1 MGCLQLIDTYIQDR
15 RKLMKSKRKILL
27 TFFVLLTVLFILGAA
42 PVFAK
47 EEAIPSINLDV
58 ILQSDGS
65 AVITEI
71 WDVRG
76 VSGGTEYYKALNNM
90 DGMGV
95 HSLAVWD
102 ESGTQYKTLDDWNTK
117 LSKEEK
123 SGTCGILKTSDGYE
137 LCWGI
142 GGYGDHQYTIQYT
155 VEGLV
160 KDYGD
165 YAGFYHQF
173 ISELSSAPESAYIK
187 IRMADTRL
195 TANNARIWAYG
206 FTGEVEI
213 GSDDSLNVFSSEALG
228 GGDYVNVLCRF
239 DRSLFPLASTADMS
253 FEKLQESA
261 ENRNSDT
268 ALYIVLAVLAVV
280 IIVTVILVV
289 FFSSR
294 YKLADGTAMRLPGKK
309 QIDTNWS
316 VPFGGSIPAVY
327 SAMLLFRKGISCEKL
342 MGAYLIRWQEAGYI
356 RIEERESEGTIKRS
370 HEEAIVFSVDKTPDP
385 GVERSLYDI
394 LIDDTD
400 RDGILWT
407 SDIGKRAEALY
418 NKLTAWA
425 AEVKSEGEK
434 ALIRSGA
441 AATDIKGTVRF
452 TVSGFEQAVKLLGFR
467 KYLME
472 MRRQSEERSAPGEL
486 WGDYLV
492 FAALFDIG
500 EQVLE
505 SMKALDPAY
514 FDTFAGMY
522 GCNAYNMIY
531 LVTMTNH
538 ISSAATPTQNT
549 DGIGGAAGSAGG
561 GGFSGGGGGGSR

>member
-1 MGCLQLIDTYIQDR
+1 
-15 RKLMKSKRKILL
+15 MKSKQKKLF
-27 TFFVLLTVLFILGAA
+27 TFFVLFSVLFILGAA
-42 PVFAK
+42 QVFAK
-47 EEAIPSINLDV
+47 EDAIPSINLEV

-76 VSGGTEYYKALNNM
+76 VSSGTEYYKALNNM
-90 DGMGV
+90 DGMSV
-95 HSLAVWD
+95 DSLAVWD
-102 ESGTQYKTLDDWNTK
+102 ESGTQYKTLDGWNTK
-117 LSKEEK
+117 LSREEK

-142 GGYGDHQYTIQYT
+142 GSYGNHQYTIQYT

-165 YAGFYHQF
+165 YAGFYHRF
-173 ISELSSAPESAYIK
+173 ISELSNAPESAYIK
-187 IRMADTRL
+187 IRMADTSL

-206 FTGEVEI
+206 FTGEAEI
-213 GSDDSLNVFSSEALG
+213 GSDGSLNVFSSEALG

-239 DRSLFPLASTADMS
+239 DRSLFPLASAADMS

-261 ENRNSDT
+261 ENKNSDT
-268 ALYIVLAVLAVV
+268 ALYIVLAVLGAV
-280 IIVTVILVV
+280 IVMTVIPVV

-294 YKLADGTAMRLPGKK
+294 YKLADGTAVRLPGKK
-309 QIDTNWS
+309 QIDTSWS

-327 SAMLLFRKGISCEKL
+327 SAMLLLRKGISCEKL

-356 RIEERESEGTIKRS
+356 RIERESERTIKRS
-370 HEEAIVFSVDKTPDP
+370 KEEAIIFSPDKIPDP

-394 LIDDTD
+394 LTDDIGH
-400 RDGILWT
+400 DGFLWT
-407 SDIGKRAEALY
+407 SDIEKRADTLY
-418 NKLTAWA
+418 KKLTAWA
-425 AEVKSEGEK
+425 AEVKRDGEK
-434 ALIRSGA
+434 VLIRSGA
-441 AATDIKGTVRF
+441 AATNIKGTVRF
-452 TVSGFEQAVKLLGFR
+452 TVSGFEQAVNLLGFR

-472 MRRQSEERSAPGEL
+472 LRRQRKDRPVPGEL

-492 FAALFDIG
+492 FATLFNVG

-505 SMKALDPAY
+505 SMKALDPVY

-522 GCNAYNMIY
+522 GCNAFNMIY

-549 DGIGGAAGSAGG
+549 DGIGGAAGSVGG

>member
-1 MGCLQLIDTYIQDR
+1 
-15 RKLMKSKRKILL
+15 MKSKPKKLI
-27 TFFVLLTVLFILGAA
+27 TFFVLFTVLFILGAV
-42 PVFAK
+42 PVFA
-47 EEAIPSINLDV
+47 EEDAIPSINLDV

-76 VSGGTEYYKALNNM
+76 VSGGTEYYKALSNM
-90 DGMGV
+90 DGMSV
-95 HSLAVWD
+95 HSLTVWD
-102 ESGTQYKTLDDWNTK
+102 ESGAQYKTLDDWNTK
-117 LSKEEK
+117 LSREEK
-123 SGTCGILKTSDGYE
+123 SGTCSILKTSNGYE

-142 GGYGDHQYTIQYT
+142 GSYGNHQYTIQYT
-155 VEGLV
+155 VERLV

-187 IRMADTRL
+187 IRMAGTPL
-195 TANNARIWAYG
+195 TTNNARIWAYG

-213 GSDDSLNVFSSEALG
+213 GSDGSLNTFSSEALE

-239 DRSLFPLASTADMS
+239 DRSLFPLASAAKMS

-261 ENRNSDT
+261 ENKNSDT
-268 ALYIVLAVLAVV
+268 ALYIVLAVFGAAIAVSV
-280 IIVTVILVV
+280 LLIT

-294 YKLADGTAMRLPGKK
+294 YKLVDGTSVRLPGNK
-309 QIDTNWS
+309 QLDTNWS
-316 VPFGGSIPAVY
+316 VPFGSSIPAVY
-327 SAMLLFRKGISCEKL
+327 SAMLLLRKGISCEKL

-356 RIEERESEGTIKRS
+356 RIEERENEGTIKRS
-370 HEEAIVFSVDKTPDP
+370 QEEAIVFSQDKTPDP
-385 GVERSLYDI
+385 GVERSLYEI
-394 LIDDTD
+394 LSDDTD

-407 SDIGKRAEALY
+407 SDIGKRAGALY
-418 NKLTAWA
+418 EKLNAWA
-425 AEVKSEGEK
+425 EEVKSEGEK

-441 AATDIKGTVRF
+441 AATNIKGTVRF

-467 KYLME
+467 KYLIE
-472 MRRQSEERSAPGEL
+472 MRRQSEDRSVPGEL

-492 FAALFDIG
+492 FATLFDIG
-500 EQVLE
+500 ENVLE

-522 GCNAYNMIY
+522 GCNAYNMVHLMI
-531 LVTMTNH
+531 MTNH
-538 ISSAATPTQNT
+538 ISSAATPTNNT
-549 DGIGGAAGSAGG
+549 NGISGGASSAGG

>member
-1 MGCLQLIDTYIQDR
+1 MRSKQK
-15 RKLMKSKRKILL
+15 KLF
-27 TFFVLLTVLFILGAA
+27 TFFVLFTVLFILGAA
-42 PVFAK
+42 QVFAK
-47 EEAIPSINLDV
+47 EDAIPSINLEV

-76 VSGGTEYYKALNNM
+76 VSSGTEYYKALNNM
-90 DGMGV
+90 NGMNV

-102 ESGTQYKTLDDWNTK
+102 ESGTQYKTLDGWNTK
-117 LSKEEK
+117 LSREEK

-142 GGYGDHQYTIQYT
+142 GSYGNHQYTIQYT

-165 YAGFYHQF
+165 YAGFYHRF
-173 ISELSSAPESAYIK
+173 ISELSNAPESAYIK
-187 IRMADTRL
+187 IRMADTSL

-206 FTGEVEI
+206 FTGEAEI
-213 GSDDSLNVFSSEALG
+213 GSDGSLNVFSSEALG

-239 DRSLFPLASTADMS
+239 DRSLFPLASAADMS

-261 ENRNSDT
+261 ENKNSDT
-268 ALYIVLAVLAVV
+268 ALYIVLAVLGAV
-280 IIVTVILVV
+280 IVMTVIPVV

-294 YKLADGTAMRLPGKK
+294 YKLADGTAVRLPGKK

-316 VPFGGSIPAVY
+316 VPFGASIPAVY
-327 SAMLLFRKGISCEKL
+327 SAMLLLRKGISCEKL

-356 RIEERESEGTIKRS
+356 RIERESERTIKRTK
-370 HEEAIVFSVDKTPDP
+370 EEAIIFSPDKIPDP

-394 LIDDTD
+394 LIDDID
-400 RDGILWT
+400 HDGFLWT
-407 SDIGKRAEALY
+407 SDIEKRADTLY
-418 NKLTAWA
+418 KKLTAWA
-425 AEVKSEGEK
+425 AEVKREGEK
-434 ALIRSGA
+434 VLIRSGA
-441 AATDIKGTVRF
+441 AATNIKGTVRF

-467 KYLME
+467 KYLIELRMQRE
-472 MRRQSEERSAPGEL
+472 DRPVPGEL

-492 FAALFDIG
+492 FATLFNVG

-522 GCNAYNMIY
+522 GCNAFNMIY

-549 DGIGGAAGSAGG
+549 DGIGGAAGSVGG

>member
-1 MGCLQLIDTYIQDR
+1 MRSKQK
-15 RKLMKSKRKILL
+15 KLFTI
-27 TFFVLLTVLFILGAA
+27 FVLFTVLFILGAA
-42 PVFAK
+42 QVFAK
-47 EEAIPSINLDV
+47 EEAIPSINLEA

-76 VSGGTEYYKALNNM
+76 VSSGTEYYKALNNM
-90 DGMGV
+90 DGMSV

-102 ESGTQYKTLDDWNTK
+102 ESGTQYKTLDGWNTK
-117 LSKEEK
+117 LSREEK

-142 GGYGDHQYTIQYT
+142 GSYGNHQYTIQYT

-165 YAGFYHQF
+165 YAGFYHRF
-173 ISELSSAPESAYIK
+173 ISELSNAPESAYIK
-187 IRMADTRL
+187 IRMADTSL

-206 FTGEVEI
+206 FTGEAEI
-213 GSDDSLNVFSSEALG
+213 GSDGSLNVFSSEALG

-239 DRSLFPLASTADMS
+239 DRSLFPLASAADMS

-261 ENRNSDT
+261 ENKNSDT
-268 ALYIVLAVLAVV
+268 ALYIVLAVLGAV
-280 IIVTVILVV
+280 IVMTVIPVV

-294 YKLADGTAMRLPGKK
+294 YKLADGTAVRLPGKK
-309 QIDTNWS
+309 QIDTSWS

-327 SAMLLFRKGISCEKL
+327 SAMLLLRKGISCEKL

-356 RIEERESEGTIKRS
+356 RIERESERTIKRS
-370 HEEAIVFSVDKTPDP
+370 KEEAIIFSPDKIPDP

-394 LIDDTD
+394 LTDDIGH
-400 RDGILWT
+400 DGFLWT
-407 SDIGKRAEALY
+407 SDIEKRADTLY
-418 NKLTAWA
+418 KKLTAWA
-425 AEVKSEGEK
+425 AEVKRDGEK
-434 ALIRSGA
+434 VLIRSGA
-441 AATDIKGTVRF
+441 AATNIKGTVRF
-452 TVSGFEQAVKLLGFR
+452 TVSGFEQAVNLLGFR

-472 MRRQSEERSAPGEL
+472 LRRQRKDRPVPGEL

-492 FAALFDIG
+492 FATLFNVG

-505 SMKALDPAY
+505 SMKALDPVY

-522 GCNAYNMIY
+522 GCNAFNMIY

-549 DGIGGAAGSAGG
+549 DGIGGAAGSVGG

>member
-1 MGCLQLIDTYIQDR
+1 MRSKQK
-15 RKLMKSKRKILL
+15 KLFTI
-27 TFFVLLTVLFILGAA
+27 FVLFTVLFILGAA
-42 PVFAK
+42 QVFAK
-47 EEAIPSINLDV
+47 EDAIPSINLEV

-76 VSGGTEYYKALNNM
+76 VSSGTEYYKALNNM
-90 DGMGV
+90 DGMNV

-102 ESGTQYKTLDDWNTK
+102 ESGTQYKTLDGWNTK
-117 LSKEEK
+117 LSREEK

-142 GGYGDHQYTIQYT
+142 GSYGNHQYTIQYT

-173 ISELSSAPESAYIK
+173 ISELSNAPESAYIK
-187 IRMADTRL
+187 IRMADTSL

-206 FTGEVEI
+206 FTGEAEI
-213 GSDDSLNVFSSEALG
+213 GSDGSLNVFSSEALG

-239 DRSLFPLASTADMS
+239 DRSLFPLASAADMS

-261 ENRNSDT
+261 ENKNSDT
-268 ALYIVLAVLAVV
+268 ALYIVLAVLGAV
-280 IIVTVILVV
+280 IVMTVIPVV

-294 YKLADGTAMRLPGKK
+294 YKLADGTAVRLPGKK

-327 SAMLLFRKGISCEKL
+327 SAMLLLRKGISCEKL

-356 RIEERESEGTIKRS
+356 RIERESERTIKRTK
-370 HEEAIVFSVDKTPDP
+370 EEAIIFSPDKIPDP

-394 LIDDTD
+394 LTDDIDH
-400 RDGILWT
+400 DGFLWT
-407 SDIGKRAEALY
+407 SDIEKRADTLY
-418 NKLTAWA
+418 KKLTAWA
-425 AEVKSEGEK
+425 AEVKREGEK
-434 ALIRSGA
+434 VLIHSGA
-441 AATDIKGTVRF
+441 AATNIKGTVRF

-472 MRRQSEERSAPGEL
+472 LHMQREDRPVPGEL

-492 FAALFDIG
+492 FATLFNVG

-522 GCNAYNMIY
+522 GCNAFNMIY

-549 DGIGGAAGSAGG
+549 DGIGGAAGSVGG

>member
-1 MGCLQLIDTYIQDR
+1 MRSKQK
-15 RKLMKSKRKILL
+15 KLFTI
-27 TFFVLLTVLFILGAA
+27 FVLFTVLFILGAA
-42 PVFAK
+42 QVFAK
-47 EEAIPSINLDV
+47 EDAIPSINLEV

-76 VSGGTEYYKALNNM
+76 VSSGTEYYKALNNM
-90 DGMGV
+90 DGMSV

-102 ESGTQYKTLDDWNTK
+102 ESGTQYKTLDGWNTK
-117 LSKEEK
+117 LSREEK

-142 GGYGDHQYTIQYT
+142 GSYGNHQYTIQYT

-173 ISELSSAPESAYIK
+173 ISELSNAPESAYIK
-187 IRMADTRL
+187 IRMADTSL

-206 FTGEVEI
+206 FTGEAEI
-213 GSDDSLNVFSSEALG
+213 GSDGSLNVFSSEALG

-239 DRSLFPLASTADMS
+239 DRSLFPLASAADMS

-261 ENRNSDT
+261 ENKNSDT
-268 ALYIVLAVLAVV
+268 ALYIVLAVLGAV
-280 IIVTVILVV
+280 IVMTVIPVV

-294 YKLADGTAMRLPGKK
+294 YKLADGTAVRLPGKK

-316 VPFGGSIPAVY
+316 VPFGASIPAVY
-327 SAMLLFRKGISCEKL
+327 SAMLLLRKGISCEKL

-356 RIEERESEGTIKRS
+356 RIERESDRTIKRS
-370 HEEAIVFSVDKTPDP
+370 KEEAIIFSPDKIPDP

-394 LIDDTD
+394 LTDDIDHN
-400 RDGILWT
+400 GFLWT
-407 SDIGKRAEALY
+407 SDIEKRADTLY
-418 NKLTAWA
+418 KKLTAWA
-425 AEVKSEGEK
+425 AEVKREGEK
-434 ALIRSGA
+434 VLIRSGA
-441 AATDIKGTVRF
+441 AATNIKGTVRF

-472 MRRQSEERSAPGEL
+472 LHMQREDRPVPGEL

-492 FAALFDIG
+492 FATLFNVG

-522 GCNAYNMIY
+522 GCNAFNMIY

-549 DGIGGAAGSAGG
+549 DGIGGAAGSVGG

>member
-1 MGCLQLIDTYIQDR
+1 MR
-15 RKLMKSKRKILL
+15 SKQKKMF
-27 TFFVLLTVLFILGAA
+27 TFFVLFTVLFILGAA
-42 PVFAK
+42 QVFAK
-47 EEAIPSINLDV
+47 EDAIPSINLEV

-76 VSGGTEYYKALNNM
+76 VSSGTEYYKALNNM
-90 DGMGV
+90 DGMSV

-102 ESGTQYKTLDDWNTK
+102 ESGTQYKTLDGWNTK
-117 LSKEEK
+117 LSREEK

-142 GGYGDHQYTIQYT
+142 GSYGNHQYTIQYT

-173 ISELSSAPESAYIK
+173 ISELSNAPESAYIK
-187 IRMADTRL
+187 IRMADTSL

-206 FTGEVEI
+206 FTGEAEI
-213 GSDDSLNVFSSEALG
+213 GSDGSLNVFSSEALG

-239 DRSLFPLASTADMS
+239 DRSLFPLASAADMS

-261 ENRNSDT
+261 ENKNSDT
-268 ALYIVLAVLAVV
+268 ALYIVLAVLGAV
-280 IIVTVILVV
+280 IVMTVIPVV

-294 YKLADGTAMRLPGKK
+294 YKLADGTAVRLPGKK

-327 SAMLLFRKGISCEKL
+327 SAMLLLRKGISCEKL

-356 RIEERESEGTIKRS
+356 RIERESDRTIKRS
-370 HEEAIVFSVDKTPDP
+370 KEEAIIFSPDKIPDP

-394 LIDDTD
+394 LTDDIDHN
-400 RDGILWT
+400 GFLWT
-407 SDIGKRAEALY
+407 SDIEKRADTLY
-418 NKLTAWA
+418 KKLTAWA
-425 AEVKSEGEK
+425 AEVKREGEK
-434 ALIRSGA
+434 VLIRSGA
-441 AATDIKGTVRF
+441 AATNIKGTVRF

-472 MRRQSEERSAPGEL
+472 LHMQREDRPVPGEL

-492 FAALFDIG
+492 FATLFNVG

-522 GCNAYNMIY
+522 GCNAFNMIY

-549 DGIGGAAGSAGG
+549 DGIGGAAGSVGG

>member
-1 MGCLQLIDTYIQDR
+1 
-15 RKLMKSKRKILL
+15 MKSKQKKLFS
-27 TFFVLLTVLFILGAA
+27 FFVMFTVMFILAF

-47 EEAIPSINLDV
+47 EDAIPSINLDV
-58 ILQSDGS
+58 TLQSDGT

-76 VSGGTEYYKALNNM
+76 VSSGTEYYKALNNM
-90 DGMGV
+90 DGKSV

-102 ESGTQYKTLDDWNTK
+102 ESGAQYKTLSDWDTK
-117 LSKEEK
+117 LSREEK
-123 SGTCGILKTSDGYE
+123 SGTCGILKTSKGYE

-142 GGYGDHQYTIQYT
+142 GSYGNHKYTIQYT

-173 ISELSSAPESAYIK
+173 ISELSSAPESVSIK

-195 TANNARIWAYG
+195 TASNARIWAYG

-213 GSDDSLNVFSSEALG
+213 GSDGNLNIFSSEALE

-239 DRSLFPLASTADMS
+239 ERSLFPLASAADMS

-261 ENRNSDT
+261 ENKNSDT
-268 ALYIVLAVLAVV
+268 ALYIILAVIGAV
-280 IIVTVILVV
+280 IVVTILLIA

-294 YKLADGTAMRLPGKK
+294 YKLVDGTAARLPGKK
-309 QIDTNWS
+309 QLDTNWS
-316 VPFGGSIPAVY
+316 VPFDSSIPAVY
-327 SAMLLFRKGISCEKL
+327 SAMLLLRKGISCEKL

-356 RIEERESEGTIKRS
+356 RIEERENERTIKRS
-370 HEEAIVFSVDKTPDP
+370 QEEAIVFSQDKTPDQ
-385 GVERSLYDI
+385 GVERLLYEI
-394 LIDDTD
+394 LTDDTD

-407 SDIGKRAEALY
+407 SGIEERAGALY
-418 NKLTAWA
+418 EKLTAWV

-441 AATDIKGTVRF
+441 AATDTKGTIRF
-452 TVSGFEQAVKLLGFR
+452 TVSGFDQAVKLLGFR
-467 KYLME
+467 KYLIE
-472 MRRQSEERSAPGEL
+472 MRIQREDRSVPGEL

-492 FAALFDIG
+492 FATLFDIG
-500 EQVLE
+500 ENVLE

-522 GCNAYNMIY
+522 GCNAYNMRY
-531 LVTMTNH
+531 LVIMTNH
-538 ISSAATPTQNT
+538 ISSAATPTNNT
-549 DGIGGAAGSAGG
+549 DGIGGGVSSAGG

>member
-1 MGCLQLIDTYIQDR
+1 MRSKQK
-15 RKLMKSKRKILL
+15 KLFTI
-27 TFFVLLTVLFILGAA
+27 FVLFTVLFILGAA
-42 PVFAK
+42 QVFAK
-47 EEAIPSINLDV
+47 EDAIPSINLEV

-76 VSGGTEYYKALNNM
+76 VSSGTEYYKALNNM
-90 DGMGV
+90 DGMNV

-102 ESGTQYKTLDDWNTK
+102 ESGTQYKTLDGWNTK
-117 LSKEEK
+117 LSREEK

-142 GGYGDHQYTIQYT
+142 GSYGNHQYTIQYT

-173 ISELSSAPESAYIK
+173 ISELSNAPESAYIK
-187 IRMADTRL
+187 IRMADTSL

-206 FTGEVEI
+206 FTGEAEI
-213 GSDDSLNVFSSEALG
+213 GSDGSLNVFSSEALG

-239 DRSLFPLASTADMS
+239 DRSLFPLASAADMS

-261 ENRNSDT
+261 ENKNSDT
-268 ALYIVLAVLAVV
+268 ALYIVLAVLGAV
-280 IIVTVILVV
+280 IVMTVIPVV

-294 YKLADGTAMRLPGKK
+294 YKLADGTAVRLPGKK

-327 SAMLLFRKGISCEKL
+327 SAMLLLRKGISCEKL

-356 RIEERESEGTIKRS
+356 RIERESDRTIKRS
-370 HEEAIVFSVDKTPDP
+370 KEEAIIFSPDKIPDP

-394 LIDDTD
+394 LTDDIDHN
-400 RDGILWT
+400 GFLWT
-407 SDIGKRAEALY
+407 SDIEKRADTLY
-418 NKLTAWA
+418 KKLTAWA
-425 AEVKSEGEK
+425 VEVKREGEK
-434 ALIRSGA
+434 VLIRSGA
-441 AATDIKGTVRF
+441 AATNIKGTVRF

-472 MRRQSEERSAPGEL
+472 LHMQREDRPVPGEL

-492 FAALFDIG
+492 FATLFNVG

-522 GCNAYNMIY
+522 GCNAFNMIY

-549 DGIGGAAGSAGG
+549 DGIGGAAGSVGG

>member
-1 MGCLQLIDTYIQDR
+1 
-15 RKLMKSKRKILL
+15 MKSKHKKLF
-27 TFFVLLTVLFILGAA
+27 TFFVLFTVLFILGAV

-47 EEAIPSINLDV
+47 EDAIPSINLDV
-58 ILQSDGS
+58 TLQSDGS

-76 VSGGTEYYKALNNM
+76 VSSGTEYYKALNNM
-90 DGMGV
+90 DGMSV

-102 ESGTQYKTLDDWNTK
+102 ESGAQYKTLRDWDTK
-117 LSKEEK
+117 LSREEK
-123 SGTCGILKTSDGYE
+123 SGTCGLLKTSKGYE

-142 GGYGDHQYTIQYT
+142 GSYGNHKYTIQYT

-195 TANNARIWAYG
+195 TSNNARIWAYG

-213 GSDDSLNVFSSEALG
+213 GSDGSLNIFSSEALE

-239 DRSLFPLASTADMS
+239 ERSLFPLASAADMS

-261 ENRNSDT
+261 ENKNSDT
-268 ALYIVLAVLAVV
+268 ALYIVLAVIGAVIVVLALL
-280 IIVTVILVV
+280 IP

-294 YKLADGTAMRLPGKK
+294 YKLVDGTAVRLPGKK
-309 QIDTNWS
+309 QLDANWS
-316 VPFGGSIPAVY
+316 VPFDSSIPAVY
-327 SAMLLFRKGISCEKL
+327 SAMLLLRKGISCEKL

-356 RIEERESEGTIKRS
+356 RIEERENERSIKRS
-370 HEEAIVFSVDKTPDP
+370 QEEAIVFSRDKTPDQ
-385 GVERSLYDI
+385 GVERSLYEI

-407 SDIGKRAEALY
+407 SGIEKRAGELY
-418 NKLTAWA
+418 EKLTAWA
-425 AEVKSEGEK
+425 EVVKSEGEK

-441 AATDIKGTVRF
+441 AATNTKGTVRF
-452 TVSGFEQAVKLLGFR
+452 TVSGFDQAVKLLSFR
-467 KYLME
+467 KYLIE
-472 MRRQSEERSAPGEL
+472 MRSQSEYRSVPGEL

-492 FAALFDIG
+492 FATLFDIG
-500 EQVLE
+500 ENVLE

-522 GCNAYNMIY
+522 GCNAYNMRY
-531 LVTMTNH
+531 LVIMTNH
-538 ISSAATPTQNT
+538 ISSAATPASNT
-549 DGIGGAAGSAGG
+549 DGISGGASSAGG

>member
-1 MGCLQLIDTYIQDR
+1 MRSKQK
-15 RKLMKSKRKILL
+15 KLFTI
-27 TFFVLLTVLFILGAA
+27 FVLFTVLFILGAA
-42 PVFAK
+42 QVFAK
-47 EEAIPSINLDV
+47 EDAIPSINLEV

-76 VSGGTEYYKALNNM
+76 VSSGTEYYKALNNM
-90 DGMGV
+90 DGMSV

-102 ESGTQYKTLDDWNTK
+102 ESGTQYKTLDGWNTK
-117 LSKEEK
+117 LSREEK

-142 GGYGDHQYTIQYT
+142 GSYGNHQYTIQYT

-173 ISELSSAPESAYIK
+173 ISELSNAPESAYIK
-187 IRMADTRL
+187 IRMADTSL

-206 FTGEVEI
+206 FTGEAEI
-213 GSDDSLNVFSSEALG
+213 GSDGSLNVFSSEALG

-239 DRSLFPLASTADMS
+239 DRSLFPLASAADMS

-261 ENRNSDT
+261 ENKNSDT
-268 ALYIVLAVLAVV
+268 ALYIVLAVLGAV
-280 IIVTVILVV
+280 IVMTVIPVV

-294 YKLADGTAMRLPGKK
+294 YKLADATAVRLPGKK

-316 VPFGGSIPAVY
+316 VPFGASIPAVY
-327 SAMLLFRKGISCEKL
+327 SAMLLLRKGISCEKL

-356 RIEERESEGTIKRS
+356 RIERESDRTIKRS
-370 HEEAIVFSVDKTPDP
+370 KEEAIIFSPDKIPDP

-394 LIDDTD
+394 LTDDIDHN
-400 RDGILWT
+400 GFLWT
-407 SDIGKRAEALY
+407 SDIEKRADTLY
-418 NKLTAWA
+418 KKLTAWA
-425 AEVKSEGEK
+425 AEVKREGEK
-434 ALIRSGA
+434 VLIRSGA
-441 AATDIKGTVRF
+441 AATNIKGTVRF

-472 MRRQSEERSAPGEL
+472 LHMQREDRPVPGEL

-492 FAALFDIG
+492 FATLFNVG

-522 GCNAYNMIY
+522 GCNAFNMIY

-549 DGIGGAAGSAGG
+549 DGIGGAAGSVGG

>member
-1 MGCLQLIDTYIQDR
+1 
-15 RKLMKSKRKILL
+15 MKSKHKKLF
-27 TFFVLLTVLFILGAA
+27 TFFVLFTVLFILGAV

-47 EEAIPSINLDV
+47 EDAIPSINLDV
-58 ILQSDGS
+58 TLQSDGS

-76 VSGGTEYYKALNNM
+76 VSSGTEYYKALNNM
-90 DGMGV
+90 DGMSV

-102 ESGTQYKTLDDWNTK
+102 ESGAQYKTLRDWDTK
-117 LSKEEK
+117 LSREEK
-123 SGTCGILKTSDGYE
+123 SGTCGILKTSKGYE

-142 GGYGDHQYTIQYT
+142 GSYGNHKYTIQYT

-195 TANNARIWAYG
+195 TSNNARIWAYG

-213 GSDDSLNVFSSEALG
+213 GSDGSLNIFSSEALE

-239 DRSLFPLASTADMS
+239 ERSLFPLASAADMS

-261 ENRNSDT
+261 ENKNSDT
-268 ALYIVLAVLAVV
+268 ALYIVLAVIGAVIVVLALL
-280 IIVTVILVV
+280 IP

-294 YKLADGTAMRLPGKK
+294 YKLVDGTAVRLPGKK
-309 QIDTNWS
+309 QLDTNWS
-316 VPFGGSIPAVY
+316 VPFDSSIPAVY
-327 SAMLLFRKGISCEKL
+327 SAMLLLRKGISCEKL

-356 RIEERESEGTIKRS
+356 RIEERENKRSIKRS
-370 HEEAIVFSVDKTPDP
+370 QEEAIVFSRDKTPDQ
-385 GVERSLYDI
+385 GVERSLYEI

-400 RDGILWT
+400 RDGILWA
-407 SDIGKRAEALY
+407 SGIEKRAGELY
-418 NKLTAWA
+418 EKLTAWA
-425 AEVKSEGEK
+425 EVVKSEGEK

-441 AATDIKGTVRF
+441 AAMNTKGTVRF
-452 TVSGFEQAVKLLGFR
+452 TVSGFDQAVKLLGFR
-467 KYLME
+467 KYLIE
-472 MRRQSEERSAPGEL
+472 MRSQSEYRSVPGEL

-492 FAALFDIG
+492 FATLFDIG
-500 EQVLE
+500 ENVLE

-522 GCNAYNMIY
+522 GCNAYNMRY
-531 LVTMTNH
+531 LVIMTNH
-538 ISSAATPTQNT
+538 ISSAATPASNT
-549 DGIGGAAGSAGG
+549 DGISGGASSAGG

>member
-1 MGCLQLIDTYIQDR
+1 
-15 RKLMKSKRKILL
+15 MKSKQKRLF
-27 TFFVLLTVLFILGAA
+27 TFFVLFTVLFILGTV
-42 PVFAK
+42 PVSA
-47 EEAIPSINLDV
+47 EEDAIPSINLDV

-65 AVITEI
+65 AVITET

-76 VSGGTEYYKALNNM
+76 VSSGTEYYKALNNM
-90 DGMGV
+90 EGMRV

-102 ESGTQYKTLDDWNTK
+102 ESGTQYKTLADWDTK
-117 LSKEEK
+117 LSREEK
-123 SGTCGILKTSDGYE
+123 SGTCSILKTSNGYE

-142 GGYGDHQYTIQYT
+142 GSYGNHQYTIQYT
-155 VEGLV
+155 LEGLV

-213 GSDDSLNVFSSEALG
+213 ESDGSLNVFSSEALEG
-228 GGDYVNVLCRF
+228 GGYVNVLCRF
-239 DRSLFPLASTADMS
+239 DRSLFPLASPADMS

-261 ENRNSDT
+261 ENKNSDT
-268 ALYIVLAVLAVV
+268 ALYIVLVVLGAVIV
-280 IIVTVILVV
+280 VTVLLIA

-294 YKLADGTAMRLPGKK
+294 YKLADGTAVRLHRKK
-309 QIDTNWS
+309 QTDTNLS
-316 VPFGGSIPAVY
+316 VPFGDSIPVVY
-327 SAMLLFRKGISCEKL
+327 SAMLLLRKGISCEKL

-356 RIEERESEGTIKRS
+356 RIEERENERTIKRS
-370 HEEAIVFSVDKTPDP
+370 QEEAIVFSPDKTPDP
-385 GVERSLYDI
+385 GVERSLYEI
-394 LIDDTD
+394 LTDDTD

-418 NKLTAWA
+418 EKLTAWA
-425 AEVKSEGEK
+425 AEVKREGEK

-452 TVSGFEQAVKLLGFR
+452 TVSGFEQAVKLLEFR
-467 KYLME
+467 KYLTE
-472 MRRQSEERSAPGEL
+472 IRRQNGDRSASGEL

-492 FAALFDIG
+492 FATMFGIG

-514 FDTFAGMY
+514 FDTFASMY

-531 LVTMTNH
+531 LVIMTNH

-549 DGIGGAAGSAGG
+549 DGIGGGTSSAGG

>member
-1 MGCLQLIDTYIQDR
+1 MR
-15 RKLMKSKRKILL
+15 SKQKKMF
-27 TFFVLLTVLFILGAA
+27 TFFVLFTVLFILGAA
-42 PVFAK
+42 QVFAK
-47 EEAIPSINLDV
+47 EDAIPSINLEV

-76 VSGGTEYYKALNNM
+76 VSSGTEYYKALNNM
-90 DGMGV
+90 DGMSV

-102 ESGTQYKTLDDWNTK
+102 ESGTQYKTLDGWNTK
-117 LSKEEK
+117 LSREEK

-142 GGYGDHQYTIQYT
+142 GSYGNHQYTIQYT

-173 ISELSSAPESAYIK
+173 ISELSNAPESAYIK
-187 IRMADTRL
+187 IRMADTSL

-206 FTGEVEI
+206 FTGEAEI
-213 GSDDSLNVFSSEALG
+213 GSDGSLNVFSSEALG

-239 DRSLFPLASTADMS
+239 DRSLFPLASAADMS

-261 ENRNSDT
+261 ENKNSDT
-268 ALYIVLAVLAVV
+268 ALYIVLAVLGAV
-280 IIVTVILVV
+280 IVMTVIPVV

-294 YKLADGTAMRLPGKK
+294 YKLADGTAVRLPRKK

-327 SAMLLFRKGISCEKL
+327 SAMLLLRKGISCEKL

-356 RIEERESEGTIKRS
+356 RIERESERTIKRTK
-370 HEEAIVFSVDKTPDP
+370 EEAIIFSPDKMPDP

-394 LIDDTD
+394 LIDNIDH
-400 RDGILWT
+400 DGFLWT
-407 SDIGKRAEALY
+407 SDIEKRADTLY
-418 NKLTAWA
+418 KKLTAWA
-425 AEVKSEGEK
+425 AEVKREGEK
-434 ALIRSGA
+434 VLIRSGA
-441 AATDIKGTVRF
+441 AATNIKGTVRF

-472 MRRQSEERSAPGEL
+472 LHMQREDRPVPGEL

-492 FAALFDIG
+492 FATLFNVG

-522 GCNAYNMIY
+522 GCNAFNMIY

-549 DGIGGAAGSAGG
+549 DGIGGAAGSVGG

>member
-1 MGCLQLIDTYIQDR
+1 MRSKQK
-15 RKLMKSKRKILL
+15 KLF
-27 TFFVLLTVLFILGAA
+27 TFFVLFTVLFILGAA
-42 PVFAK
+42 QVFAK
-47 EEAIPSINLDV
+47 EDAIPSINLEV

-76 VSGGTEYYKALNNM
+76 VSSGTEYYKALNNM
-90 DGMGV
+90 DGMSV

-102 ESGTQYKTLDDWNTK
+102 ESGTQYKTLDGWNTK
-117 LSKEEK
+117 LSREEK

-142 GGYGDHQYTIQYT
+142 GSYGNHQYTIQYT

-173 ISELSSAPESAYIK
+173 ISELSNAPESAYIK
-187 IRMADTRL
+187 IRMADTSL

-206 FTGEVEI
+206 FTGEAEI
-213 GSDDSLNVFSSEALG
+213 GSDGSLNVFSSEALG

-239 DRSLFPLASTADMS
+239 DRSLFPLASAADMS

-261 ENRNSDT
+261 ENKNSDT
-268 ALYIVLAVLAVV
+268 ALYIVLAVLGAV
-280 IIVTVILVV
+280 IVMTVIPVV

-294 YKLADGTAMRLPGKK
+294 YKLADGTAVRLPGKK

-316 VPFGGSIPAVY
+316 VPFGASIPAVY
-327 SAMLLFRKGISCEKL
+327 SAMLLLRKGISCEKL

-356 RIEERESEGTIKRS
+356 RIERESDRTIKRS
-370 HEEAIVFSVDKTPDP
+370 KEEAIIFSPDKIPDP

-394 LIDDTD
+394 LTDDIDHN
-400 RDGILWT
+400 GFLWT
-407 SDIGKRAEALY
+407 SDIEKRADTLY
-418 NKLTAWA
+418 KKLTAWA
-425 AEVKSEGEK
+425 AEVKREGEK
-434 ALIRSGA
+434 VLIRSGA
-441 AATDIKGTVRF
+441 AATNIKGTVRF

-472 MRRQSEERSAPGEL
+472 LHMQREDRPVPGEL

-492 FAALFDIG
+492 FATLFNVG

-514 FDTFAGMY
+514 FDTFASMY
-522 GCNAYNMIY
+522 GCNAFNMIY

-549 DGIGGAAGSAGG
+549 DGIGGAAGSVGG

>member
-1 MGCLQLIDTYIQDR
+1 
-15 RKLMKSKRKILL
+15 MKSKLKKLFS
-27 TFFVLLTVLFILGAA
+27 FFVLFAVMFILGAV

-47 EEAIPSINLDV
+47 EAAIPSINLDV
-58 ILQSDGS
+58 TLQSDGS

-76 VSGGTEYYKALNNM
+76 VSSGTEYYKALNNM
-90 DGMGV
+90 DGMSV

-102 ESGTQYKTLDDWNTK
+102 ESGAQYKTLSDWDTK
-117 LSKEEK
+117 LSREEK
-123 SGTCGILKTSDGYE
+123 SGTCGILKTSKGYE

-142 GGYGDHQYTIQYT
+142 GSYGNHKYTIQYT

-173 ISELSSAPESAYIK
+173 ISELSSAPESVSIK

-206 FTGEVEI
+206 FAGEVEI
-213 GSDDSLNVFSSEALG
+213 GSDGSLNVFSSEALE

-239 DRSLFPLASTADMS
+239 ERSLFPLASASDMS

-261 ENRNSDT
+261 ENKNSDT
-268 ALYIVLAVLAVV
+268 ALYIVLAVIGAVIV
-280 IIVTVILVV
+280 VTVLLIT

-294 YKLADGTAMRLPGKK
+294 YKLVDGTAVRLPGKK
-309 QIDTNWS
+309 QLDTNWS
-316 VPFGGSIPAVY
+316 VPFDSSIPAVY
-327 SAMLLFRKGISCEKL
+327 SAMLLLRKGISCEKL

-356 RIEERESEGTIKRS
+356 RIEERENERTIKRS
-370 HEEAIVFSVDKTPDP
+370 QEEAIVFSQDKTPDQ
-385 GVERSLYDI
+385 GVERTLYEI
-394 LIDDTD
+394 LTDDTD
-400 RDGILWT
+400 RNGILWT
-407 SDIGKRAEALY
+407 SGIEERAGALY
-418 NKLTAWA
+418 EKLTAWA
-425 AEVKSEGEK
+425 EEVKSEGEK

-441 AATDIKGTVRF
+441 AATDTKGTIRF
-452 TVSGFEQAVKLLGFR
+452 TVSGFDQAVKLLGFR
-467 KYLME
+467 KYLIE
-472 MRRQSEERSAPGEL
+472 MRRQREDRSVPGEL

-492 FAALFDIG
+492 FATLFDIG
-500 EQVLE
+500 ENVLE

-514 FDTFAGMY
+514 FETFAGMY
-522 GCNAYNMIY
+522 GCNAYNMRY
-531 LVTMTNH
+531 LVIMTNH
-538 ISSAATPTQNT
+538 ISSAATPTNNT
-549 DGIGGAAGSAGG
+549 AGIGGGASSAGG

>member
-1 MGCLQLIDTYIQDR
+1 MRSKQK
-15 RKLMKSKRKILL
+15 KLF
-27 TFFVLLTVLFILGAA
+27 TFFVLFTVLFILGAA
-42 PVFAK
+42 QVFAK
-47 EEAIPSINLDV
+47 EDAIPSINLEV

-76 VSGGTEYYKALNNM
+76 VSSGTEYYKALNNM
-90 DGMGV
+90 DGMSV

-102 ESGTQYKTLDDWNTK
+102 ESGTQYKTLDGWNTK
-117 LSKEEK
+117 LSREEK

-142 GGYGDHQYTIQYT
+142 GSYGNHQYTIQYT

-173 ISELSSAPESAYIK
+173 ISELSNAPESAYIK
-187 IRMADTRL
+187 IRMADTSL

-206 FTGEVEI
+206 FTGEAEI
-213 GSDDSLNVFSSEALG
+213 GSDGSLNVFSSEALG

-239 DRSLFPLASTADMS
+239 DRSLFPLASAADMS

-261 ENRNSDT
+261 ENKNSDT
-268 ALYIVLAVLAVV
+268 ALYIVLAVLGAV
-280 IIVTVILVV
+280 IVMTVIPVV

-294 YKLADGTAMRLPGKK
+294 YKLADGTAVRLPRKK

-327 SAMLLFRKGISCEKL
+327 SAMLLLRKGISCEKL

-356 RIEERESEGTIKRS
+356 RIERESERTIKRTK
-370 HEEAIVFSVDKTPDP
+370 EEAIIFSPDKMPDP

-394 LIDDTD
+394 LIDNIDH
-400 RDGILWT
+400 DGFLWT
-407 SDIGKRAEALY
+407 SDIEKRADTLY
-418 NKLTAWA
+418 KKLTAWA
-425 AEVKSEGEK
+425 AEVKREGEK
-434 ALIRSGA
+434 VLIRSGA
-441 AATDIKGTVRF
+441 AATNIKGTVRF

-472 MRRQSEERSAPGEL
+472 LHMQREDRPVPGEL

-492 FAALFDIG
+492 FATLFNVG

-522 GCNAYNMIY
+522 GCNAFNMIY

-549 DGIGGAAGSAGG
+549 DGIGGAAGSVGG

>member
-1 MGCLQLIDTYIQDR
+1 MKLQQ
-15 RKLMKSKRKILL
+15 KRLF
-27 TFFVLLTVLFILGAA
+27 TFFVLFTVLFILGAV
-42 PVFAK
+42 PVFAQ
-47 EEAIPSINLDV
+47 EDAIPSINLDV

-90 DGMGV
+90 DGMSV

-102 ESGTQYKTLDDWNTK
+102 ESGTQYKTLGDWDTK
-117 LSKEEK
+117 LSREEK
-123 SGTCGILKTSDGYE
+123 SGTCGILKTSNGYE

-142 GGYGDHQYTIQYT
+142 GSYGNHQYTIQYT

-165 YAGFYHQF
+165 FAGFYHQF

-213 GSDDSLNVFSSEALG
+213 GSDGSLNVFSSEALE

-239 DRSLFPLASTADMS
+239 DRSLFPLASAADMS

-261 ENRNSDT
+261 ENKNSDT
-268 ALYIVLAVLAVV
+268 ALYIILAILGAVIV
-280 IIVTVILVV
+280 VTVLLIA

-294 YKLADGTAMRLPGKK
+294 YKLVDGTVVRLPGKK

-327 SAMLLFRKGISCEKL
+327 SAMLLLRKGFSCEKL

-356 RIEERESEGTIKRS
+356 RIEERENERTIKRTQ
-370 HEEAIVFSVDKTPDP
+370 EEAIVFSPSKTPDP
-385 GVERSLYDI
+385 GVERSLYEI
-394 LIDDTD
+394 LTDDTD

-407 SDIGKRAEALY
+407 SDIGKRAEVLY
-418 NKLTAWA
+418 EKLTVWA
-425 AEVKSEGEK
+425 AELKSEGEK

-441 AATDIKGTVRF
+441 AATNIKGTVRF

-467 KYLME
+467 KYLIE
-472 MRRQSEERSAPGEL
+472 MRRQSEERSVSGEL

-492 FAALFDIG
+492 FAALFNIG
-500 EQVLE
+500 EHVLE
-505 SMKALDPAY
+505 SMKALNPAY

-538 ISSAATPTQNT
+538 ISSAATPTKNT
-549 DGIGGAAGSAGG
+549 DGIGGGASSSGG